1 MNNLG
6 ANIRARRHELGI
18 TQEQLS
24 NNTGLSINY
33 ISRLEVG
40 TANNVSAKTLSHI
53 AEVLK
58 TSMDKLMHG
67 STDKA
72 EMGFYQKKLW
82 QALNEMDEKQAEQ
95 VSKNVLVNKMN
106 ECIGLLLEAEKKKWI
121 VKRSTSI
128 EMNYFR
134 AGGI

>member
-67 STDKA
+67 LTDEA

-95 VSKNVLVNKMN
+95 VSKNVLGLINLNK
-106 ECIGLLLEAEKKKWI
+106 E
-121 VKRSTSI
+121 
-128 EMNYFR
+128 
-134 AGGI
+134 

>member
-40 TANNVSAKTLSHI
+40 TANNVSAKTLLKI

-58 TSMDKLMHG
+58 TSMDKLVNG
-67 STDKA
+67 SSDTA
-72 EMGFYQKKLW
+72 NMGW
-82 QALNEMDEKQAEQ
+82 QALNEMNEQQAEQ
-95 VSKNVLVNKMN
+95 VSKNVLGLINLNK
-106 ECIGLLLEAEKKKWI
+106 E
-121 VKRSTSI
+121 
-128 EMNYFR
+128 
-134 AGGI
+134 

>member
-40 TANNVSAKTLSHI
+40 TANNVSAKTPSHI

-95 VSKNVLVNKMN
+95 VSKNVLGLINLNK
-106 ECIGLLLEAEKKKWI
+106 E
-121 VKRSTSI
+121 
-128 EMNYFR
+128 
-134 AGGI
+134 

>member
-24 NNTGLSINY
+24 NQTGLSINY

-58 TSMDKLMHG
+58 TSMDSLVNG
-67 STDKA
+67 STDEA
-72 EMGFYQKKLW
+72 EMGYYQKKLW
-82 QALNEMDEKQAEQ
+82 QALNDMDKEQAEQ
-95 VSKNVLVNKMN
+95 VSKNVLGLINLNK
-106 ECIGLLLEAEKKKWI
+106 K
-121 VKRSTSI
+121 
-128 EMNYFR
+128 
-134 AGGI
+134 

>member
-67 STDKA
+67 SIDEA

-95 VSKNVLVNKMN
+95 VSKNVLGLINLNK
-106 ECIGLLLEAEKKKWI
+106 A
-121 VKRSTSI
+121 
-128 EMNYFR
+128 
-134 AGGI
+134 

>member
-24 NNTGLSINY
+24 NQTGLSINY

-40 TANNVSAKTLSHI
+40 TANNVSAKTLLSI

-58 TSMDKLMHG
+58 TSMDNLANG
-67 STDKA
+67 STDEA
-72 EMGFYQKKLW
+72 EMGYYQKKLW
-82 QALNEMDEKQAEQ
+82 QALNEMNKKQAEQ
-95 VSKNVLVNKMN
+95 VSKNVLGLISLNK
-106 ECIGLLLEAEKKKWI
+106 E
-121 VKRSTSI
+121 
-128 EMNYFR
+128 
-134 AGGI
+134 

>member
-67 STDKA
+67 SIDEA

-95 VSKNVLVNKMN
+95 VSKNVLGLINLNK
-106 ECIGLLLEAEKKKWI
+106 E
-121 VKRSTSI
+121 
-128 EMNYFR
+128 
-134 AGGI
+134 

>member
-58 TSMDKLMHG
+58 TSMDKLLHG
-67 STDKA
+67 SIDEA

-95 VSKNVLVNKMN
+95 VSKNVLGLINLNK
-106 ECIGLLLEAEKKKWI
+106 E
-121 VKRSTSI
+121 
-128 EMNYFR
+128 
-134 AGGI
+134 

>member
-40 TANNVSAKTLSHI
+40 TANNFSAKTLLKI

-58 TSMDKLMHG
+58 TSMDKLVNG
-67 STDKA
+67 SSDTA
-72 EMGFYQKKLW
+72 NMGYYQKKLW
-82 QALNEMDEKQAEQ
+82 QALNEMNEQQAEQ
-95 VSKNVLVNKMN
+95 VSKNVL
-106 ECIGLLLEAEKKKWI
+106 GLLNINKK
-121 VKRSTSI
+121 
-128 EMNYFR
+128 
-134 AGGI
+134 

>member
-40 TANNVSAKTLSHI
+40 TANNVSAKTLLKI

-58 TSMDKLMHG
+58 TSMDSLVNG
-67 STDKA
+67 STDEA
-72 EMGFYQKKLW
+72 EMGYYQKKLW
-82 QALNEMDEKQAEQ
+82 QALNIWTR
-95 VSKNVLVNKMN
+95 SRLNKFQ
-106 ECIGLLLEAEKKKWI
+106 K
-121 VKRSTSI
+121 T
-128 EMNYFR
+128 F
-134 AGGI
+134 

>member
-67 STDKA
+67 STDET

-95 VSKNVLVNKMN
+95 VSKNVLGLINLNK
-106 ECIGLLLEAEKKKWI
+106 E
-121 VKRSTSI
+121 
-128 EMNYFR
+128 
-134 AGGI
+134 

>member
-40 TANNVSAKTLSHI
+40 TANNVSAKTLLKI

-58 TSMDKLMHG
+58 TSMDKLVNG
-67 STDKA
+67 STDEA
-72 EMGFYQKKLW
+72 EMGYYQKKLW
-82 QALNEMDEKQAEQ
+82 QALNDMDKEQAEQ
-95 VSKNVLVNKMN
+95 VSKNVL
-106 ECIGLLLEAEKKKWI
+106 GLLNINKK
-121 VKRSTSI
+121 
-128 EMNYFR
+128 
-134 AGGI
+134 

>member
-67 STDKA
+67 STDEA

-95 VSKNVLVNKMN
+95 VSKNVLGLIKLNK
-106 ECIGLLLEAEKKKWI
+106 E
-121 VKRSTSI
+121 
-128 EMNYFR
+128 
-134 AGGI
+134 

>member
-1 MNNLG
+1 MNKLG

-24 NNTGLSINY
+24 NNTELSINY

-40 TANNVSAKTLSHI
+40 TANNVSAKTLQQI

-58 TSMDKLMHG
+58 TSMDKLMNG
-67 STDKA
+67 SIDEA
-72 EMGFYQKKLW
+72 EMGYYQKKLW

-95 VSKNVLVNKMN
+95 VSKNVLGLINLNK
-106 ECIGLLLEAEKKKWI
+106 E
-121 VKRSTSI
+121 
-128 EMNYFR
+128 
-134 AGGI
+134 

>member
-1 MNNLG
+1 MNDIG

-67 STDKA
+67 SIDEA

-95 VSKNVLVNKMN
+95 VSKNVLGLINFNK
-106 ECIGLLLEAEKKKWI
+106 E
-121 VKRSTSI
+121 
-128 EMNYFR
+128 
-134 AGGI
+134 

>member
-58 TSMDKLMHG
+58 TSMDQLMHG
-67 STDKA
+67 STDEA

-82 QALNEMDEKQAEQ
+82 QALNKMDEKQAEQ
-95 VSKNVLVNKMN
+95 VSKNVLGLINLNK
-106 ECIGLLLEAEKKKWI
+106 K
-121 VKRSTSI
+121 
-128 EMNYFR
+128 
-134 AGGI
+134 

>member
-33 ISRLEVG
+33 ISRLEFG
-40 TANNVSAKTLSHI
+40 TDNNVSAKTLSHI

-67 STDKA
+67 STDK
-72 EMGFYQKKLW
+72 
-82 QALNEMDEKQAEQ
+82 
-95 VSKNVLVNKMN
+95 
-106 ECIGLLLEAEKKKWI
+106 
-121 VKRSTSI
+121 
-128 EMNYFR
+128 
-134 AGGI
+134 

>member
-40 TANNVSAKTLSHI
+40 TANNVSAKTLLKI

-58 TSMDKLMHG
+58 TSMDSLVNG
-67 STDKA
+67 STVEA
-72 EMGFYQKKLW
+72 EMGYYQKKLW
-82 QALNEMDEKQAEQ
+82 QALNDMDKEQAEQ
-95 VSKNVLVNKMN
+95 VSKNVL
-106 ECIGLLLEAEKKKWI
+106 GLLNINKK
-121 VKRSTSI
+121 
-128 EMNYFR
+128 
-134 AGGI
+134 

>member
-6 ANIRARRHELGI
+6 ANIRARRHALGI

-40 TANNVSAKTLSHI
+40 TANNVSAKTLLSI

-58 TSMDKLMHG
+58 TSMDKLANG
-67 STDKA
+67 SIDEA
-72 EMGFYQKKLW
+72 EMGYYQRKLW
-82 QALNEMDEKQAEQ
+82 NTLNNMDDEKAEQ
-95 VSKNVLVNKMN
+95 VSKNVL
-106 ECIGLLLEAEKKKWI
+106 GLINLDRE
-121 VKRSTSI
+121 
-128 EMNYFR
+128 
-134 AGGI
+134 